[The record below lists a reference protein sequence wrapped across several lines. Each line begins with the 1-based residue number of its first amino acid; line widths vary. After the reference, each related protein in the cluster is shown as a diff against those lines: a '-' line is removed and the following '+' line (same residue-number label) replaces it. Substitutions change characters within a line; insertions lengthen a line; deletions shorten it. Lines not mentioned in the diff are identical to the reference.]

1 MSTVTVEKN
10 VEVLGR
16 LCGESFGL
24 YLKWLPTKT
33 RADLTVKEQ
42 WGTATLGLIGEID
55 EMLSAAEAADSLQDW
70 MKIPDEVGDVMFYL
84 AWVYSLAIQSDVSRE
99 SLELPDAFTD
109 WKYDESDA
117 DYSSAVILS
126 YAAKLGECVK
136 KHAFHGKDNILDI
149 IGYLNVI
156 GVMVADIAEA
166 VCGAAQMPGGLGR
179 IVERNVIKLEARY
192 PSGFVLGGG
201 IREAE

>member
-1 MSTVTVEKN
+1 MSTIIEAN
-10 VEVLGR
+10 VEALGAE
-16 LCGESFGL
+16 CGKSFAA
-24 YLKWLPTKT
+24 YLEWLPTKT
-33 RADLTVKEQ
+33 RAGLTDKEQ

-55 EMLSAAEAADSLQDW
+55 EMLSAAETADTIEDW

-84 AWVYSLAIQSDVSRE
+84 AWVYSLAAKSGVSRD
-99 SLELPDAFTD
+99 SLELPDDFSE
-109 WKYDESDA
+109 WKHEEADA

-136 KHAFHGKDNILDI
+136 KHAFHGKDNILDVL
-149 IGYLNVI
+149 GYLSVI

-166 VCGAAQMPGGLGR
+166 VCGAAQLPGGLGR

-201 IREAE
+201 IRESD

>member
-1 MSTVTVEKN
+1 MSTIVESS
-10 VEVLGR
+10 VEAFGVE
-16 LCGESFGL
+16 CGKSFAA
-24 YLKWLPTKT
+24 YLEWVPTKT
-33 RADLTVKEQ
+33 PKGLTTKEQ
-42 WGTATLGLIGEID
+42 WGDATLGLIGEID
-55 EMLSAAEAADSLQDW
+55 EMLSAAETADTLEDW

-84 AWVYSLAIQSDVSRE
+84 AWVYSLAIQSGVPHE
-99 SLELPDAFTD
+99 WLEMSDAFAD
-109 WKYDESDA
+109 WKHDESDA

-136 KHAFHGKDNILDI
+136 KHAFHGKDNVLDI

-156 GVMVADIAEA
+156 GIMVADIADA
-166 VCGAAQMPGGLGR
+166 VCGAAHMPGGLGR

-201 IREAE
+201 IREEG